1 MKATTI
7 AEISPKRPVRVAV
20 DDNVIFDVVKNV
32 PYPQVSLSLYPSV
45 SSTIFKPFV
54 PQLLTA
60 FPHDAQNIPFET
72 IAEPHLVQNF
82 DVAVLSVTVGDG
94 FCFASIGMVGI
105 SADSFTPSL
114 SRC

>member
-1 MKATTI
+1 MYPTLKF
-7 AEISPKRPVRVAV
+7 RC
-20 DDNVIFDVVKNV
+20 
-32 PYPQVSLSLYPSV
+32 PYILLV

-82 DVAVLSVTVGDG
+82 DVAVLSVIVGDG

-105 SADSFTPSL
+105 AAGSSRPSVF
-114 SRC
+114 CC